1 MHTQCTLSHQTRSL
15 LTRPPAESGVP
26 VTLAEA
32 VHQYSGQPGWH
43 RLQEIKRQH
52 GAGGGGVLAPGSVGV
67 GAWRAMM
74 A

>member
-52 GAGGGGVLAPGSVGV
+52 GAGGGGGCWHLGQWVWVHGAP
-67 GAWRAMM
+67 
-74 A
+74 